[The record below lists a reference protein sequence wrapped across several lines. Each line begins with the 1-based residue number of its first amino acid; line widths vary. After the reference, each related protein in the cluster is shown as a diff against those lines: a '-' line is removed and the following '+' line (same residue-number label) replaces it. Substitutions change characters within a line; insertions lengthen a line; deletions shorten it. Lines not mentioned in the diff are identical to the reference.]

1 MSALWTEY
9 GYEVADTTH
18 DDEGNPMVEMTI
30 YLQIGK
36 GVDRADIVSKIDDTL
51 ERGLR

>member
-18 DDEGNPMVEMTI
+18 DDEGNKMVEMTI
-30 YLQIGK
+30 YLQTGL
-36 GVDRADIVSKIDDTL
+36 DRHDIVNAVSDFL
-51 ERGLR
+51 EGGLK